1 MSEDEELE
9 GAQYDA
15 TREKTNIEKAMWN
28 KPGD

>member
-15 TREKTNIEKAMWN
+15 THEKSNIEKAMWN